1 VRDKTN
7 KQKRRENLSVLERK
21 GGLMVE
27 KKKNKREG
35 SHFFSLSLSFKD
47 IVERNIC
54 KSILESVRRLE

>member
-7 KQKRRENLSVLERK
+7 KQKKRENLSALERK
-21 GGLMVE
+21 RGLMVE

-47 IVERNIC
+47 IEERNIC